1 MALFEVTEYD
11 KKIWEEEL
19 KDFLPEKI
27 LDIHTH
33 VHKKEFLHNKADLFH

>member
-11 KKIWEEEL
+11 KKVWEEEL

-33 VHKKEFLHNKADLFH
+33 VHKKGFFT